1 MYHQGTVEVGEAVN
15 SLLPENTFTEDGRF
29 TPNSS
34 QICNRERKQ
43 TQEHKKCHMVECKH
57 TTKYLNSSGQG
68 VSFSHTLLRC
78 PYDPPPQRL
87 KYTTQLCCQTL
98 EKGF

>member
-1 MYHQGTVEVGEAVN
+1 MYNQGTVEVGEAFH

-43 TQEHKKCHMVECKH
+43 TQGHKKCDTVECKP
-57 TTKYLNSSGQG
+57 TTKYLHFSGQG
-68 VSFSHTLLRC
+68 VAKLFSHTLRY

-87 KYTTQLCCQTL
+87 KY
-98 EKGF
+98 

>member
-1 MYHQGTVEVGEAVN
+1 MYHQGTVEIGGAVH

-57 TTKYLNSSGQG
+57 TTKHLRFSGQG
-68 VSFSHTLLRC
+68 VAKLFSHTLW

-87 KYTTQLCCQTL
+87 KYNHYYV
-98 EKGF
+98 EKHWKTAF

>member
-1 MYHQGTVEVGEAVN
+1 MVVWVN
-15 SLLPENTFTEDGRF
+15 ASNL
-29 TPNSS
+29 PNSS

-57 TTKYLNSSGQG
+57 TTKHLRFSGQG
-68 VSFSHTLLRC
+68 VAKLFSHKLW

-87 KYTTQLCCQTL
+87 KYNHYYV
-98 EKGF
+98 EKHWKTAF